1 MSTPELVPCLDKEKL
16 TKNHMYDMGQSPG
29 DKRLICNFFE
39 NKEKLLEN
47 IIISLDQQLAQFL
60 SF

>member
-1 MSTPELVPCLDKEKL
+1 MFLMAITLL